1 MLKVLVDRSPSMAA
15 VYIYIVETDANDR
28 IIKQAKPVDIKM
40 EDIPDEMIE
49 LTPTFK
55 FPLSKGTSF
64 LEGLSK
70 ALQEIGFRDKT
81 SDRDGEIKRLEAHLD
96 DMRTL
101 VFRKK

>member
-1 MLKVLVDRSPSMAA
+1 MLKVLVDRSPSHAA

-28 IIKQAKPVDIKM
+28 IIKQAKPLDIQM
-40 EDIPDEMIE
+40 EDIPEEMIE

-55 FPLSKGTSF
+55 FPLTRGAAF

-70 ALQEIGFRDKT
+70 ALQEIGFRDRV
-81 SDRDGEIKRLEAHLD
+81 SNRDGEIKRLENHLE

-101 VFRKK
+101 VFKK